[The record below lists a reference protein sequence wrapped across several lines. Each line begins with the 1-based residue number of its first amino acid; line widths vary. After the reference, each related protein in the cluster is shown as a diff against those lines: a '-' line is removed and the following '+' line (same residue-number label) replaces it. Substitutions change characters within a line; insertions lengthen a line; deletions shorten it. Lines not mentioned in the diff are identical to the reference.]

1 MEEILNEEVINND
14 VVENVA
20 EEVVDNKAANMLEA
34 GIGIGL
40 GIAVAYGLYKLVK
53 FGVKKIA
60 VKTVEIAEKHE
71 KATIEDRIVETDCE
85 ETNKN

>member
-1 MEEILNEEVINND
+1 MEEILNEEAINND

-40 GIAVAYGLYKLVK
+40 GIAVAYGLYKLIK
-53 FGVKKIA
+53 FGINKVHAK
-60 VKTVEIAEKHE
+60 VAEKHE
-71 KATIEDRIVETDCE
+71 KATIEDRIVETVGE
-85 ETNKN
+85 ETNSN

>member
-53 FGVKKIA
+53 FGINKVHDK
-60 VKTVEIAEKHE
+60 VAEKHE
-71 KATIEDRIVETDCE
+71 KATIEDRIVETVCE
-85 ETNKN
+85 ETNTN

>member
-53 FGVKKIA
+53 FGINKVHAK
-60 VKTVEIAEKHE
+60 VAEKHE
-71 KATIEDRIVETDCE
+71 SETRDNVCDCDCE
-85 ETNKN
+85 DTNEN